1 MFILSIDVGWKNL
14 SYCVLEMEGEK
25 VEIKEWN
32 LKNLLEEDANVNA
45 LSVEKLIDACAK
57 KISEF
62 ILESKQ
68 TLLKLANGDLE
79 KCKVFV
85 EAQPMGPFSK
95 NLKTKILSHIF
106 QYSFGQEIRVLF
118 INSKNKL
125 KKVLKGD
132 KLTYPQL
139 KKLSIEHTLELLKTK
154 YADEKWYT
162 FFNMKKGK
170 RDDLADCFLQAI
182 YGNF

>member
-1 MFILSIDVGWKNL
+1 MFVLSIDVGWKNL
-14 SYCVLEMEGEK
+14 SYCILEMEGEK

-32 LKNLLEEDANVNA
+32 LKNLLQQEENVNA
-45 LSVEKLIDACAK
+45 LSVEKLIDACSE
-57 KISEF
+57 KIFEF
-62 ILESKQ
+62 LHESKE
-68 TLLKLANGDLE
+68 TLSKLANGDLT
-79 KCKVFV
+79 KCNIFI

-106 QYSFGQEIRVLF
+106 QFSFSGQIKVLF

-125 KKVLKGD
+125 KKVLKGE
-132 KLTYPQL
+132 KLTYAQL

-162 FFNMKKGK
+162 FFNLKKGK
-170 RDDLADCFLQAI
+170 KDDLADCFLQAI
-182 YGNF
+182 YGI

>member
-14 SYCVLEMEGEK
+14 SYCILDIEGEK

-32 LKNLLEEDANVNA
+32 LKNLLEQEENVNS

-62 ILESKQ
+62 ILESKE
-68 TLLKLANGDLE
+68 TLRKLSKDNLE
-79 KCKVFV
+79 NCRVFV

-106 QYSFGQEIRVLF
+106 QFSFGQEIQVLF
-118 INSKNKL
+118 ISSKNKL
-125 KKVLKGD
+125 KKVLKGE

-139 KKLSIEHTLELLKTK
+139 KKLSVEHTLELLKTT
-154 YADEKWYT
+154 YADEKWYN
-162 FFNMKKGK
+162 FFNTRKGK